1 MMYDFL
7 KHYNIP
13 CIVIATKAD
22 KIPKGKWDKHK
33 KIVKETLEM
42 EKSDPLI
49 VFSSETGLGFEEAWK
64 TIENK
69 M

>member
-1 MMYDFL
+1 
-7 KHYNIP
+7 
-13 CIVIATKAD
+13 
-22 KIPKGKWDKHK
+22 
-33 KIVKETLEM
+33 M